1 MTRGVLTDKKMLD
14 NFIKNDQGI
23 LLKLFPES
31 CD

>member
-1 MTRGVLTDKKMLD
+1 MTTSVLTAKNMFD